1 MTVIRVRVGTH
12 HDKQR
17 FCKEVLTWRALCHP
31 SVLPLLGVTMGDN
44 RFMMVSEWMTNGDI
58 NGFVGARRDVNR
70 LELVGFY

>member
-1 MTVIRVRVGTH
+1 M
-12 HDKQR
+12 
-17 FCKEVLTWRALCHP
+17 LTWRALCHP